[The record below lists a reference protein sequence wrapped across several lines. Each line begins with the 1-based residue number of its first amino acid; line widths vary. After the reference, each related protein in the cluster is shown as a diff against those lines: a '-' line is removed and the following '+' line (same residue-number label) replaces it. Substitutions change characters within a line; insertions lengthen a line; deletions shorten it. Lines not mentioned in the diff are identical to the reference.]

1 MNRTLTPGYHTR
13 MTFSVRSTLRRLVLI
28 AAATAAAACA
38 SATFTQKQASTNAN
52 LFEASLAALKHSYWS
67 KAAKGFEQLTFQL
80 PARDPALPLAY
91 YYLGVAHQHT
101 GEYILAAQ
109 AFSRVPEN
117 FPEDTMAS
125 LATYEAGVSYAKLW
139 RRPDLDADYGTTAI
153 STFQSF
159 LAAYPDSPLRDSAA
173 MAIDRL
179 NEMFAEKNL
188 ETADLYSKQ
197 KAYDSSIIYYKDIL
211 TRYPQTKTAKKG
223 MMGLIKA
230 YRAISYIDDANETC
244 AALRDKYGKDRDVQH
259 LCPVKAAPAAAT
271 VAPPPPPPPAVVPA
285 AKAPAKP

>member
-1 MNRTLTPGYHTR
+1 MNRSLTHGYHTR
-13 MTFSVRSTLRRLVLI
+13 MTFSVRPTRSGLSFVAI
-28 AAATAAAACA
+28 ALLLSACA
-38 SATFTQKQASTNAN
+38 GGTTFTQGEASTNAN
-52 LFEASLAALKHSYWS
+52 LFAASL
-67 KAAKGFEQLTFQL
+67 KAEQHKNWAKASKGFEQLTFQL

-101 GEYILAAQ
+101 GEFILAAQ

-139 RRPDLDADYGTTAI
+139 RRPDLDSDYGTTAI

-173 MAIDRL
+173 LAIDRL
-179 NEMFAEKNL
+179 NEMFAKKNL
-188 ETADLYSKQ
+188 ETADLYAKQ
-197 KAYDSSIIYYKDIL
+197 KAFDSSIIYYKDIL
-211 TRYPQTKTAKKG
+211 ARYPQTKTAKPA

-230 YRAISYIDDANETC
+230 YRAISYIDDANDAC
-244 AALRDKYGKDRDVQH
+244 ATLREKYGKDRDVQH
-259 LCPVKAAPAAAT
+259 LCPVKVKPAAPA
-271 VAPPPPPPPAVVPA
+271 VKPPPPPIAPASTP
-285 AKAPAKP
+285 PAKP

>member
-1 MNRTLTPGYHTR
+1 
-13 MTFSVRSTLRRLVLI
+13 MTFSVTTPLVRVSLVML
-28 AAATAAAACA
+28 AAAMAACA
-38 SATFTQKQASTNAN
+38 SSGTYTPK
-52 LFEASLAALKHSYWS
+52 EASNNVSFFEAALKAEKSQNWS

-91 YYLGVAHQHT
+91 YYLGVAHQHS

-125 LATYEAGVSYAKLW
+125 LATYQAGVSYAKLW
-139 RRPDLDADYGTTAI
+139 RSPGLDSDYGTTAL

-173 MAIDRL
+173 AAIDRL
-179 NEMFAEKNL
+179 NEMFARKNL

-197 KAYDSSIIYYKDIL
+197 KAFDSSIIYYKDIL
-211 TRYPQTKTAKKG
+211 ARYPQTKTAKQA

-230 YRAISYIDDANETC
+230 YRAISYVDDANETC
-244 AALRDKYGKDRDVQH
+244 TALRDKYGKDRDVQH
-259 LCPVKAAPAAAT
+259 LCPVKAA
-271 VAPPPPPPPAVVPA
+271 APP
-285 AKAPAKP
+285 APAKPVQAVPAPVPATNPPAKP

>member
-1 MNRTLTPGYHTR
+1 
-13 MTFSVRSTLRRLVLI
+13 MTFSVRPTVAGLSFVAI
-28 AAATAAAACA
+28 AVALSACNGG
-38 SATFTQKQASTNAN
+38 TNFKPIEASTNAN
-52 LFEASLAALKHSYWS
+52 LIAASL
-67 KAAKGFEQLTFQL
+67 KAEKQQNWAKASKGFEQLTFQL

-91 YYLGVAHQHT
+91 YYLGVAHQHSN
-101 GEYILAAQ
+101 EYILAAQ

-125 LATYEAGVSYAKLW
+125 IATYQAGVSYAKLW
-139 RRPDLDADYGTTAI
+139 RRPDLDSDYGTTAL

-179 NEMFAEKNL
+179 NEMFAKKNL

-197 KAYDSSIIYYKDIL
+197 KAFDSSIIYYKDVL
-211 TRYPQTKTAKKG
+211 TRYPQTKTAKQA
-223 MMGLIKA
+223 MMGLIHA

-244 AALRDKYGKDRDVQH
+244 AALREKYGKDRDVQH
-259 LCPVKAAPAAAT
+259 LCPVKAKPAAPPAAP
-271 VAPPPPPPPAVVPA
+271 APPPAAPASTP
-285 AKAPAKP
+285 PAKP